1 MVKFC
6 VPSWVGAIYLRE
18 LKKGKMLN
26 ELSIKN
32 FAIIDEL
39 LLSFDEGLNVI
50 TGETG
55 AGKSII
61 IGAVSL
67 LLGDRATTEMIRAQT
82 DTATVEAS
90 FDVAANEKLRDKIT
104 DMGFPDS
111 DELIIRRV
119 ISHSGKNKAFING
132 QMATLISL
140 SAISELLINI
150 CGQHEHQVILDAE
163 NHIDI
168 LDEFGDCLPA
178 RAVYGEIFHQHQQIV
193 SEMTKLRDLSNSR
206 EEKAELFKFQLKE
219 IQDINPGPA
228 EDTALADEK
237 KVLVNAQKLTDYAN
251 QSYDLLYG
259 DKDCAIVKLKEAQ
272 NRIKEIKKIDSNLNI
287 ADKDIENSFI
297 TVQEAALALRDYAK
311 NLFFDADRLA
321 AIDERLELLNH
332 LKRKYGGTLDG
343 VLLKKQEMEDSLK
356 TVFSLEEE
364 LSKLA
369 KEEAKVKEDLK
380 QNAFRL
386 SKMRKQAAK
395 KLEEAV
401 DKGIRALNMPHA
413 SFYVNF
419 NKELDHAEN
428 FGPKGNDEIEFYLSA
443 NKGEETKPLNKVA
456 SGGELSRIIL
466 ALKNV
471 LSQTGSVSSMIFD
484 EVDNGI
490 GGAVAEIVG
499 RKLKEVSTNHQVI
512 CITHLPQIACFG
524 EKHLYVSKKVVKNR
538 TITSVNELDNEQK
551 IEEISRML
559 GGVDV
564 TEKTREHAREMLKSS
579 RSYHYGKTGEKN
591 AEKSAH

>member
-6 VPSWVGAIYLRE
+6 VPSLVGAIYLRE

-39 LLSFDEGLNVI
+39 HLSFDEGLNVI

-67 LLGDRATTEMIRAQT
+67 LLGDRATTEMIRTQA

-90 FDVAANEKLRDKIT
+90 FDIAANKKLHDKIT

-132 QMATLISL
+132 QMATLINL
-140 SAISELLINI
+140 SAVSELLINI
-150 CGQHEHQVILDAE
+150 CGQHEHQVVLNAE

-168 LDEFGDCLPA
+168 LDEFGDCLSS
-178 RAVYGEIFHQHQQIV
+178 RAVYEEIYNQYQQIV
-193 SEMTKLRDLSNSR
+193 NKIEKLQDLNKSR

-219 IQDINPGPA
+219 IQDINPGPT
-228 EDTALADEK
+228 EDSALTDEK
-237 KVLVNAQKLTDYAN
+237 KILVNAQKLTDYAD

-287 ADKDIENSFI
+287 ADADIENSFI
-297 TVQEAALALRDYAK
+297 ALQEVALALRDYAK

-321 AIDERLELLNH
+321 TLDERLESLNR
-332 LKRKYGGTLDG
+332 LKRKYGGTLEG
-343 VLLKKQEMEDSLK
+343 VLRKKQEMEESLQ

-364 LSKLA
+364 LGKLLI
-369 KEEAKVKEDLK
+369 EEEKVKEELK

-386 SKMRKQAAK
+386 SRLRKQAAK
-395 KLEEAV
+395 KLEDAV
-401 DKGIRALNMPHA
+401 DKEINALNMPHA

-419 NKELDHAEN
+419 NNDHNHAEI

-443 NKGEETKPLNKVA
+443 NTGEEAKPLNKVA

-471 LSQTGSVSSMIFD
+471 LSRMGSVSSMIFD

-499 RKLKEVSTNHQVI
+499 RKLKEVSANHQVI

-524 EKHLYVSKKVVKNR
+524 EKHLHVSKKVVKNR

-559 GGVDV
+559 GGVHV

-579 RSYHYGKTGEKN
+579 GSYKYGKAGERKC
-591 AEKSAH
+591 